1 MKSIGEN
8 GFKHASN
15 AIESVGTKMA
25 EGLEHSRALESVG
38 INISRSL
45 LFLTFGIFVT
55 ATIHEINQLHQL
67 HAGHKY
73 GKVLKQVDKNVDLTE
88 SIEDDDKMIFRY
100 WCVSTTF
107 VAGAII
113 ISGVYY
119 FRNLH

>member
-1 MKSIGEN
+1 MGLN
-8 GFKHASN
+8 TLARQW
-15 AIESVGTKMA
+15 TKMA
-25 EGLEHSRALESVG
+25 EGLDHSRALESVG

-45 LFLTFGIFVT
+45 FFLTFGIFAT

-73 GKVLKQVDKNVDLTE
+73 GKVLKQVEKNVDLTQ
-88 SIEDDDKMIFRY
+88 SIEDDDKMILRY

-113 ISGVYY
+113 SGVYY
-119 FRNLH
+119 FRSLH